1 MKNSVKILLFAL
13 STGLGVINSARAD
26 DTPPPPPPPPADMPP
41 GPPEH
46 FREHDKERGERM
58 AKALG
63 LTADQ
68 QAKMKALHKQE
79 RDAQKAIHE
88 DTTLS
93 KEQKQAKSRELRK
106 NFEDQRRA
114 LLTPEQQKKADEMR
128 EKMKERRAHH
138 HDEDAPAPAP
148 APAPVPAT

>member
-1 MKNSVKILLFAL
+1 MKNSVKILLFTL
-13 STGLGVINSARAD
+13 STGLCALTSVRAAD
-26 DTPPPPPPPPADMPP
+26 APPLPPADMPP
-41 GPPEH
+41 GPPDQPEH
-46 FREHDKERGERM
+46 FRERDKERGEHM

-68 QAKMKALHKQE
+68 QAKMKELHKQE

-114 LLTPEQQKKADEMR
+114 LMTPEQQKKADEMR

-138 HDEDAPAPAP
+138 HDEEAPAPAP